1 MIITRNWEKIG
12 LRGIGN
18 GGVGDGNFVDVSL
31 DVGFKNPCSLDF
43 SLDLV

>member
-1 MIITRNWEKIG
+1 MRNWEKIG
-12 LRGIGN
+12 LHGIGN
-18 GGVGDGNFVDVSL
+18 GGVGDGNFV

>member
-1 MIITRNWEKIG
+1 MRNWEKIG

-18 GGVGDGNFVDVSL
+18 VGSVGDGNFVDVSS

-43 SLDLV
+43 FLDLV